1 MPFLILSAQ
10 QQSQSPGDQNIVA
23 RFVKQE
29 PYLKAGDLGF
39 NIIRINNNSDSSV
52 RIKPILLLPT
62 GWKLLN
68 APFRDTLVPARD
80 SISLSFRYQ
89 LPRQVSSETT
99 HQIEFK
105 AYSIRNRLL
114 AECSLQ
120 IASEI
125 YHDWEV
131 IYPEK
136 RIFFYP
142 GMNMAKFDLEII
154 NRGNATET
162 ITLEMQAD
170 LKLELNG
177 KVDRLQTH
185 EVVLEP
191 YSDSL
196 VSFFVRYKGT
206 DDRVFD
212 MCKLQI
218 TASNGINKVT
228 RSLLLEKYSD
238 LYSPLFIDGTLPHQ
252 AEAGIRTFSGNR
264 EFLPFIKARG
274 LSRFKNN
281 TTFFYNFNYYAVT
294 GNEDFIS
301 NSYYTFLYSWQ
312 SFNVGIGSFS
322 SSLGRN
328 LYTRHGVMLNNTI
341 RLAPWL
347 SMEAFLCQSFFTP
360 KTSVAIG
367 SLFELKKTSIHGS
380 FAYDVD
386 DDKKVNTTS
395 AIFQSSLIR
404 LVKNHDVSFNLFGY
418 HENHYRNNN
427 YTLMGIGWDINYYG
441 RFGDR
446 VALQLT
452 NNYGSPDIP
461 GPQMGLINFS
471 ANTALLLGNRK
482 QYISIKYIN
491 GSRKYSNYSSEG
503 NKLPMN
509 KLYDQYG
516 TLIFHSSD
524 NANHIFDIG
533 PGIESYRSTTPK
545 SASGEDGNVY
555 YQALKFRLEYKAVIY
570 KNLSVN
576 LKTGVSDITVKET
589 IERHDLRYDFHLLG
603 AYSVKA
609 GYGVSFSYDYGPMV
623 NSGLYQFASD
633 VRNHSLNLGPSMM
646 TSYFHGRVNLN
657 IFANLTYRIDLK
669 YASININPKIETYV
683 ARNWY
688 VVVGGT
694 YHYTQ
699 QKYSEFLAQSNYA
712 YVEFSIRKKWG
723 KSDFNQWYKDTRS
736 LKIVLF
742 KDDNSNG
749 LKDEGEEGVPFVK
762 TRVKLTNAAS
772 PNFKEQFPID
782 ITLLSND
789 AGIVIYNR
797 LPVGFY
803 DIQVT
808 PLIDVKEYFYVNR
821 SAEKVELSKTTTYYI
836 PFQKATRITGKIDL
850 QRDRFSVDANM
861 EKDLTNIKI
870 TAYNTQGNS
879 YSSFTLSDGTFTIF
893 VPGDVNY
900 YVRMEN
906 VFGSRFKIMKNDIQV
921 HAKDGVPNEVVFD
934 IRESVRQVAFKQ
946 AKPAPP
952 TDTLVQEPLKIKVLH
967 GKFYENR
974 SDSAVDINAM
984 PDFDVQ
990 ASTAEVQ
997 NMIIGNSYV
1006 YLARTSDQNEA
1017 LLMKKVFD
1025 ENGLNTSIGYY
1036 ESKQTYYVFTNYY
1049 QTQESAR
1056 KELDLLKKGGIKD
1069 AAMLKVE

>member
-1 MPFLILSAQ
+1 
-10 QQSQSPGDQNIVA
+10 
-23 RFVKQE
+23 
-29 PYLKAGDLGF
+29 
-39 NIIRINNNSDSSV
+39 
-52 RIKPILLLPT
+52 
-62 GWKLLN
+62 
-68 APFRDTLVPARD
+68 
-80 SISLSFRYQ
+80 
-89 LPRQVSSETT
+89 
-99 HQIEFK
+99 
-105 AYSIRNRLL
+105 
-114 AECSLQ
+114 
-120 IASEI
+120 
-125 YHDWEV
+125 
-131 IYPEK
+131 
-136 RIFFYP
+136 
-142 GMNMAKFDLEII
+142 
-154 NRGNATET
+154 
-162 ITLEMQAD
+162 
-170 LKLELNG
+170 
-177 KVDRLQTH
+177 
-185 EVVLEP
+185 
-191 YSDSL
+191 
-196 VSFFVRYKGT
+196 
-206 DDRVFD
+206 
-212 MCKLQI
+212 
-218 TASNGINKVT
+218 
-228 RSLLLEKYSD
+228 
-238 LYSPLFIDGTLPHQ
+238 
-252 AEAGIRTFSGNR
+252 
-264 EFLPFIKARG
+264 
-274 LSRFKNN
+274 
-281 TTFFYNFNYYAVT
+281 
-294 GNEDFIS
+294 
-301 NSYYTFLYSWQ
+301 
-312 SFNVGIGSFS
+312 
-322 SSLGRN
+322 
-328 LYTRHGVMLNNTI
+328 
-341 RLAPWL
+341 
-347 SMEAFLCQSFFTP
+347 
-360 KTSVAIG
+360 
-367 SLFELKKTSIHGS
+367 
-380 FAYDVD
+380 
-386 DDKKVNTTS
+386 
-395 AIFQSSLIR
+395 
-404 LVKNHDVSFNLFGY
+404 
-418 HENHYRNNN
+418 
-427 YTLMGIGWDINYYG
+427 
-441 RFGDR
+441 
-446 VALQLT
+446 
-452 NNYGSPDIP
+452 
-461 GPQMGLINFS
+461 
-471 ANTALLLGNRK
+471 
-482 QYISIKYIN
+482 
-491 GSRKYSNYSSEG
+491 
-503 NKLPMN
+503 
-509 KLYDQYG
+509 
-516 TLIFHSSD
+516 
-524 NANHIFDIG
+524 
-533 PGIESYRSTTPK
+533 
-545 SASGEDGNVY
+545 
-555 YQALKFRLEYKAVIY
+555 
-570 KNLSVN
+570 
-576 LKTGVSDITVKET
+576 
-589 IERHDLRYDFHLLG
+589 
-603 AYSVKA
+603 
-609 GYGVSFSYDYGPMV
+609 MV

-657 IFANLTYRIDLK
+657 LFANLTYRIDLK